1 MTNGDEDPWRWA
13 SLQKSRKNI
22 ISKVYVCPN
31 CGHCVD
37 LKQPS
42 DSDADTL
49 KAVRAEEL
57 ANVKKWLAEAQAK
70 SSPIDHTMI
79 EYKQAHLINN
89 KDYDDKENIIIFV
102 QICLSILIKL

>member
-1 MTNGDEDPWRWA
+1 MVSYVDPWRWA

-22 ISKVYVCPN
+22 ISKVYVCPD

-37 LKQPS
+37 LHQPF
-42 DSDADTL
+42 DNDPETL

-70 SSPIDHTMI
+70 IV
-79 EYKQAHLINN
+79 KQ
-89 KDYDDKENIIIFV
+89 
-102 QICLSILIKL
+102 